1 MELWWS
7 SDLRTKRRREDTERM
22 RRKGGRTE
30 HQVLVEPRGVG
41 TCSIINLIILITILI
56 YLHARTLYFGPI
68 TISSP
73 PPKMIFFPLS

>member
-41 TCSIINLIILITILI
+41 TCSIINLVILIRTPYLPARQESILV
-56 YLHARTLYFGPI
+56 R
-68 TISSP
+68 
-73 PPKMIFFPLS
+73 